1 VNLLNPDYIHAVSQ
15 ASASIKRAKEHLDAG
30 RFRQAAEASR
40 MAEMY
45 CRDCAEINKRE
56 IEELAS

>member
-1 VNLLNPDYIHAVSQ
+1 MSLFNPDYIHAASQ
-15 ASASIKRAKEHLDAG
+15 ASASIKRAKEHMDAG
-30 RFRQAAEASR
+30 RFKQAAESAR